1 MTCRIRIWSLTHE
14 EVTVVPMVVAAP
26 CAELRAWCAD
36 EARARVERKGRA
48 VAARLANVEV
58 HESCDVAPEDLA
70 ACARDGKCRI

>member
-1 MTCRIRIWSLTHE
+1 M
-14 EVTVVPMVVAAP
+14 PMIVAAP

-58 HESCDVAPEDLA
+58 LHES
-70 ACARDGKCRI
+70 